1 MHTEALR
8 HCDACGK
15 PHGVIVYDINVR
27 VSIISGNARERLNG
41 PVSEV
46 ADLQLCPN
54 CMCGLNSHAL
64 PLAMDHRARQLD
76 SQPKLPSYCQIYNWP
91 HNTLKGTAA

>member
-1 MHTEALR
+1 MKTQPLR
-8 HCDACGK
+8 PCDACGT
-15 PHGVIVYDINVR
+15 PLSVIVYDINVR
-27 VSIISGNARERLNG
+27 VSIISGTARERLQG

-54 CMCGLNSHAL
+54 CMCGMNSHAL

-76 SQPKLPSYCQIYNWP
+76 HKPQTACQIYYWP
-91 HNTLKGTAA
+91 HTTTAKGTAA

>member
-8 HCDACGK
+8 NCDACGQ
-15 PHGVIVYDINVR
+15 PHGAIVYDINVR
-27 VSIISGNARERLNG
+27 VSILSGQTGERLQVNHSG
-41 PVSEV
+41 T

-54 CMCGLNSHAL
+54 CMCGMNSHAL

-76 SQPKLPSYCQIYNWP
+76 HKPQTACQIYHLPDTN
-91 HNTLKGTAA
+91 NTKGNAA